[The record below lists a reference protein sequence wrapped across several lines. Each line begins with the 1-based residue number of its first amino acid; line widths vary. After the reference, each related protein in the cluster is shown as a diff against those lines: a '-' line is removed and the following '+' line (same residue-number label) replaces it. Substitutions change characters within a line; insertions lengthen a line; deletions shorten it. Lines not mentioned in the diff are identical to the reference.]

1 MAIAKQGIL
10 DWPGNDERMMSH
22 SNFKV
27 IFSERLLVVVI
38 GLWF

>member
-1 MAIAKQGIL
+1 MAIAKQRRS
-10 DWPGNDERMMSH
+10 DWPGNDERMMPH

-38 GLWF
+38 GLLF